1 MPTKHLRMAPL
12 LLMVSLLVFSY
23 GLTGCS
29 SDKGGVADPPA
40 TPLDYDEIQEQILNT
55 SCVLTCHDSFVHLG
69 GLDLTEGIS
78 YDALIGVPAV
88 FDTQV
93 VLVVPSQP
101 DSSGLVMSLRGEHG
115 APQMPP
121 VSMDPLSDADIQAI
135 VDWIARGAPRVESIA
150 P

>member
-29 SDKGGVADPPA
+29 
-40 TPLDYDEIQEQILNT
+40 EQILNT

>member
-78 YDALIGVPAV
+78 YD
-88 FDTQV
+88 
-93 VLVVPSQP
+93 
-101 DSSGLVMSLRGEHG
+101 LRGEHG